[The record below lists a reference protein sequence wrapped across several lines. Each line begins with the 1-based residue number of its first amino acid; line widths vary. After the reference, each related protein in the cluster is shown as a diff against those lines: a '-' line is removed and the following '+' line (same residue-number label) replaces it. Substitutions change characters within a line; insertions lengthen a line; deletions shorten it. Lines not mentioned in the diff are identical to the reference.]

1 MTAIALSDL
10 PSSPTCIK
18 ITAIALLSLSFFL
31 LANHYYATYPSL
43 PFFSST
49 ATSSAAQS
57 PSLASQT
64 PKLHAPNPPSAHSP
78 PPLRPPLEVKR
89 MGIVDEISTMLE
101 ELEA

>member
-18 ITAIALLSLSFFL
+18 IKAIALLSLSFFL

-57 PSLASQT
+57 PSLASQM
-64 PKLHAPNPPSAHSP
+64 PESHAPNPLSALSP
-78 PPLRPPLEVKR
+78 PPQRPLLEVEM
-89 MGIVDEISTMLE
+89 MGIVDEIGAMLE
-101 ELEA
+101 EFEA